1 MSDANEWS
9 NEPGADR
16 SKRPGWPAD
25 PVRVQRAL
33 LRGKSRLI
41 GFVIGGAV
49 LGFVVAKVFI
59 GLTYTSQAVLKYEGD
74 LQIAGIQG
82 SSGFSIG
89 PAADAL
95 GRQQVL
101 SEIREKTDFQGT
113 LKMLSAYV
121 QYKTDIRAQT
131 VSIRGYADS
140 PKGAAEFVRT
150 VVDVFLDYHRGRQA
164 RRIEQEIARVRDRIE
179 GAEREAEEARRR
191 YNEFRERHGIAN
203 LSKEQESVVESAAEL
218 LADAELAASEVRG
231 LEARVQSLESQLATT
246 PKTSIVSSGTSP
258 EQAAYDRLRQQ
269 LASARASLSDDHPQ
283 VQALQHQVER
293 LRAQLRSG
301 GSSSGLVGSNATF
314 LTVESELRQARAE
327 LATVRERQKGLEAMA
342 QRAKERAESFSGL
355 EGELSALLAEVDV
368 NESLVKQ
375 LRATEAAL
383 EDALERTPSG
393 FTILDPGAVPEY
405 PLKSSRKITF
415 VAIVVLSGLLGL
427 CLVLWRE
434 FRGLRLR
441 TPSEIAFWG
450 NGPVVG
456 TTPWP
461 ADPDGLDELVA
472 GLDDFVPDA
481 RGTYLVVSGL
491 PADAALAETLAHRMN
506 QDWFVDTPLE
516 ATAPLHN
523 VSSPPAA
530 HAPGP
535 PPSGPYPVGG
545 ARTSSPSAPAPQ
557 PATALALRPRPV
569 QLVER
574 RPVLQ
579 LEAWN
584 GPPEGQALRRA
595 ARLADRVLV
604 LIRSGNVTPFTLQAI
619 RRRLGRETGIGYLV
633 VDLPR
638 DLESLPDRVGPV
650 AQFWSAS

>member
-1 MSDANEWS
+1 M
-9 NEPGADR
+9 
-16 SKRPGWPAD
+16 
-25 PVRVQRAL
+25 
-33 LRGKSRLI
+33 
-41 GFVIGGAV
+41 
-49 LGFVVAKVFI
+49 
-59 GLTYTSQAVLKYEGD
+59 
-74 LQIAGIQG
+74 
-82 SSGFSIG
+82 
-89 PAADAL
+89 
-95 GRQQVL
+95 
-101 SEIREKTDFQGT
+101 
-113 LKMLSAYV
+113 
-121 QYKTDIRAQT
+121 
-131 VSIRGYADS
+131 
-140 PKGAAEFVRT
+140 
-150 VVDVFLDYHRGRQA
+150 
-164 RRIEQEIARVRDRIE
+164 
-179 GAEREAEEARRR
+179 
-191 YNEFRERHGIAN
+191 
-203 LSKEQESVVESAAEL
+203 
-218 LADAELAASEVRG
+218 
-231 LEARVQSLESQLATT
+231 
-246 PKTSIVSSGTSP
+246 VSSGTSP

-293 LRAQLRSG
+293 LREQLRSG
-301 GSSSGLVGSNATF
+301 GSRSGLVGANATF
-314 LTVESELRQARAE
+314 LTVESELREARAD
-327 LATVRERQKGLEAMA
+327 LTTLRERQKGLQAMA

-375 LRATEAAL
+375 LRGTEAAL

-415 VAIVVLSGLLGL
+415 LAIVLLSGLFGL
-427 CLVLWRE
+427 CFVLWRE

-461 ADPDGLDELVA
+461 TDPDGLDELVA

-491 PADAALAETLAHRMN
+491 PADAALAETLARRMN
-506 QDWFVDTPLE
+506 QDWFFDAPAQ
-516 ATAPLHN
+516 ATAPLRN
-523 VSSPPAA
+523 VSSAPPGPA
-530 HAPGP
+530 HGP

-545 ARTSSPSAPAPQ
+545 ARTSKPSAPASQ

-574 RPVLQ
+574 RPALQ

-604 LIRSGNVTPFTLQAI
+604 LIRSGNVTPFTLQEI
-619 RRRLGRETGIGYLV
+619 RRRLGRDGGIGYLV
-633 VDLPR
+633 LDLPR

-650 AQFWSAS
+650 AQFWFAS